1 MMDWL
6 SLYEPKKVTAEEA
19 VGVLRSGFRIF
30 VTGNCSVPQVVM
42 EALNQRAP
50 DLENLSLIQVL
61 TIGKADYVKPELVP
75 HIRVNSL
82 FISPNVREAVND
94 GRADFTPVFL
104 SEIPRLFKTGRLP
117 IDVALIQVTPPDRY
131 GYCSYGVEVG
141 VTKTAAESA
150 KIVIAEVNPHMPRT
164 LGDSF
169 IHVSKI
175 DYFVE
180 VDYALPEVQMAASSP
195 EQEAIANHLAAVI
208 PDGATLQMGI
218 GGIPDAVLRKLHNHK
233 HLGIHTELF
242 SDGVVDL
249 VEAGVI
255 TNERKTLHPGKII
268 AGFLLGTQRLYDF
281 VDDNPIVELHPSEYI
296 NDPFV
301 IAKNDR
307 MVSINSAI
315 QVDLTGQV
323 CADSMGTYLYS
334 GVGGQLD
341 FVRGAAR
348 SNGGMPV
355 IAMLS
360 TAKNGSISRIVPTL
374 TPGSGVITTRND
386 VHFIATEY
394 GVADLYGRTIRERAK
409 ALVEIAHPKFREELA
424 EAAEKLYH
432 VPRLFVDTLP
442 WSETAGSEDET
453 PEPSVVESET
463 PAEDTG

>member
-1 MMDWL
+1 MDWL
-6 SLYEPKKVTAEEA
+6 SQYEPKIVTPNEA
-19 VGVLRSGFRIF
+19 MGALRSGFRIF
-30 VTGNCSVPQVVM
+30 ITGNCSLPQTVM
-42 EALNQRAP
+42 EALNHRAP
-50 DLENLSLIQVL
+50 ELENLSLIQVL

-82 FISPNVREAVND
+82 FISANIRDAVND

-104 SEIPRLFKTGRLP
+104 SEIPDLFRSGRLP
-117 IDVALIQVTPPDRY
+117 LDVALIQVSPPDRY

-169 IHVSKI
+169 IHVSKL
-175 DYFVE
+175 DYVVE
-180 VDYALPEVQMAASSP
+180 VDYMLPEVQMAVSSP
-195 EQEAIANHLAAVI
+195 EQEAIANHLAAII

-218 GGIPDAVLRKLHNHK
+218 GGIPDAVLKKLVNHQ

-249 VEAGVI
+249 VERGVI
-255 TNERKTLHPGKII
+255 TNERKTFHPGKII
-268 AGFLLGTQRLYDF
+268 AGFVLGTQRLYDF
-281 VDDNPIVELHPSEYI
+281 VDDNPIVELHPTEYI
-296 NDPFV
+296 NDPFN
-301 IAKNDR
+301 IARNEK

-323 CADSMGTYLYS
+323 CADSLGTRLYS
-334 GVGGQLD
+334 GVGGQVD

-348 SNGGMPV
+348 SKGGMPI

-360 TAKNGSISRIVPTL
+360 TAKDGEISRIVPTL

-386 VHFIATEY
+386 VHYVATEY
-394 GVADLYGRTIRERAK
+394 GVADLYGRTIRDRARL
-409 ALVEIAHPKFREELA
+409 LVDIAHPKFRAELA

-432 VPRLFVDTLP
+432 IPQWVVPELP
-442 WSETAGSEDET
+442 H
-453 PEPSVVESET
+453 
-463 PAEDTG
+463 

>member
-1 MMDWL
+1 MDWL
-6 SLYEPKKVTAEEA
+6 NQYEPKLVTPEEA
-19 VGVLRSGFRIF
+19 VQALKSGFRIF
-30 VTGNCSVPQVVM
+30 ITGNCSVPQRVM
-42 EALNQRAP
+42 EALNDRARELQ
-50 DLENLSLIQVL
+50 DLKLIQVL
-61 TIGKADYVKPELVP
+61 TIGKADYVKPELVG

-82 FISPNVREAVND
+82 FISDNVREAVND

-104 SEIPRLFKTGRLP
+104 SEMPGLFRSGRLP
-117 IDVALIQVTPPDRY
+117 LDVALIQVTPPDKN

-175 DYFVE
+175 DYVVQ
-180 VDYALPEVQMAASSP
+180 VDYALPEVQMAISSP
-195 EQEAIANHLAAVI
+195 EQEAIANHVAAII

-218 GGIPDAVLRKLHNHK
+218 GGIPDAVLKKLRNHQ
-233 HLGIHTELF
+233 HLGVHTELF

-255 TNERKTLHPGKII
+255 TNERKSFHTGKII
-268 AGFLLGTQRLYDF
+268 AGFVLGTQRLYTF
-281 VDDNPIVELHPSEYI
+281 IDDNPIVELHPTEYI
-296 NDPFV
+296 NDPFN

-323 CADSMGTYLYS
+323 CADSIGTRFYS
-334 GVGGQLD
+334 GVGGQVD

-348 SNGGMPV
+348 SRGGMPI

-360 TAKNGSISRIVPTL
+360 TAKDGQISRIVPIL
-374 TPGSGVITTRND
+374 DPGAGVVTTRND
-386 VHFIATEY
+386 VHYIATEY
-394 GVADLYGRTIRERAK
+394 GVADLYGRSIRERAR
-409 ALVEIAHPKFREELA
+409 ALIDIAHPDFREDLA
-424 EAAEKLYH
+424 RQAYELYH
-432 VPRLFVDTLP
+432 VRVPQFTVPELP
-442 WSETAGSEDET
+442 TEQT
-453 PEPSVVESET
+453 
-463 PAEDTG
+463 